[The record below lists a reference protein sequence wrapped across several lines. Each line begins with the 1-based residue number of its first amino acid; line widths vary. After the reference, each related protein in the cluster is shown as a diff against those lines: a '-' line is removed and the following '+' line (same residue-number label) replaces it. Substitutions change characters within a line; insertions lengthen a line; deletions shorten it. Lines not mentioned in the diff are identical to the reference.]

1 MNKNFE
7 DIVIKPSFFKLAFS
21 GGTPLKAFITA
32 CVVGTILTIINHGDK
47 ILVGDYPT
55 FHKVLLTFCVPYCV
69 TTWGAITGKLNQI
82 FTNVQKLLDK
92 SKIIEL
98 SFFNVENA
106 ITAAYFADKDFKLKK
121 VNKNFNRFFPMLK
134 DYERDNFIS
143 VLYKLNISEKK
154 IQFFKKQLDING
166 KVFIP
171 EIKII
176 INGKEK
182 YFSLLSTKTKNKSFG
197 YLNGYQGQFID
208 LKKG

>member
-1 MNKNFE
+1 
-7 DIVIKPSFFKLAFS
+7 
-21 GGTPLKAFITA
+21 
-32 CVVGTILTIINHGDK
+32 
-47 ILVGDYPT
+47 
-55 FHKVLLTFCVPYCV
+55 
-69 TTWGAITGKLNQI
+69 
-82 FTNVQKLLDK
+82 
-92 SKIIEL
+92 
-98 SFFNVENA
+98 
-106 ITAAYFADKDFKLKK
+106 
-121 VNKNFNRFFPMLK
+121 MLK